1 MTADREDRKKAR
13 LKVSAGNVVIGAA
26 MLAAVIVAA
35 IALLNM
41 DTTGRRGAGYGR
53 GFDARVARLE
63 PVDPAL
69 LKWVESAEPIRTGME
84 NPRGIAAAGGRIC
97 VVGDRVLVVFDS
109 DGRESARHALTQEP
123 QAVACVDG
131 DGTIYLAMRDHVEVV
146 RGNLV
151 SVESAWKA
159 LGPEAMLTSIALSDK
174 YVFVADAGN
183 RVVRRFD
190 KTGREVFR
198 GGDPACGPFASGFI
212 VPSPHMDVAVEPDG
226 RVIVVNPGKHSVQV
240 RGGEGTLI
248 TAWGRYGAD
257 AEGLAGCCNP
267 VAIARL
273 PDGRI
278 ATAEKGIKRVKV
290 YTPRGKLESVV
301 AGSDRF
307 SGDGV
312 LDLAGDSSGRVLVLD
327 PDRKQV
333 RIFTR
338 RAGQPATAAA
348 GADR

>member
-1 MTADREDRKKAR
+1 MTADREDRTEPR
-13 LKVSAGNVVIGAA
+13 PRISAGNVVIGVAV
-26 MLAAVIVAA
+26 LAAVVVAVA
-35 IALLNM
+35 ALLNM

-53 GFDARVARLE
+53 RFDARMARRRRI
-63 PVDPAL
+63 DPAL
-69 LKWVESAEPIRTGME
+69 LKWVESAKAIRTGME
-84 NPRGIAAAGGRIC
+84 NPRGIAVAAGDRIC
-97 VVGDRVLVVFDS
+97 VVGDRALGVFDS
-109 DGRESARHALTQEP
+109 DGREIARHVLTQEP
-123 QAVACVDG
+123 QAVASVDS

-146 RGNLV
+146 RRNLV
-151 SVESAWKA
+151 RVGSAWA
-159 LGPEAMLTSIALSDK
+159 PLGPKAMLTSIAVSDK

-226 RVIVVNPGKHSVQV
+226 RVITVNPGKHSVQV
-240 RGGEGTLI
+240 RDGEGTLI

-278 ATAEKGIKRVKV
+278 VTAEKGIKRVKV

-301 AGSDRF
+301 AGPDRF
-307 SGDGV
+307 TGDGV
-312 LDLAGDSSGRVLVLD
+312 LDVAADSSGRILVLD
-327 PDRKQV
+327 PDRRQV

-338 RAGQPATAAA
+338 KGKQAATA
-348 GADR
+348 GAER

>member
-1 MTADREDRKKAR
+1 MTADREDRTQAR
-13 LKVSAGNVVIGAA
+13 PKVSAGNIVIGVAV
-26 MLAAVIVAA
+26 LAAVVVAVV
-35 IALLNM
+35 ALLNM

-53 GFDARVARLE
+53 RFDARVARLE

-69 LKWVESAEPIRTGME
+69 LKWVESAKAIRTGME
-84 NPRGIAAAGGRIC
+84 NPRGIAVGAGDRIC
-97 VVGDRVLVVFDS
+97 VVGDRALGVFDS
-109 DGRESARHALTQEP
+109 DGRELARHALTQEP
-123 QAVACVDG
+123 QAVACADG
-131 DGTIYLAMRDHVEVV
+131 GGTIYLAMRDHVEIV

-151 SVESAWKA
+151 QVESAWKR
-159 LGPEAMLTSIALSDK
+159 LGPKTMLTSIAVSDK

-198 GGDPACGPFASGFI
+198 GGDPACGPFASGFN

-240 RGGEGTLI
+240 LGGEGTLI

-273 PDGRI
+273 PDGLI

-312 LDLAGDSSGRVLVLD
+312 LDVAVDSSGRVLVLD
-327 PDRKQV
+327 PDRGQV

-338 RAGQPATAAA
+338 RGKQAATA
-348 GADR
+348 GANR